1 MEFTLSAMIE
11 LFILV
16 SDLVFFLILLHAEKK
31 NPSKIVV
38 WALVFLLLPLLGF
51 ILYLFIGQTFYS
63 RRTFRVK
70 ALKDNEFKEM
80 IDYDRTVADREE
92 VPEYRRIAKTM
103 QNFGSIGYTVNNT
116 VKLFTLG
123 QDKFDSL
130 YADLRAAK
138 KFIHLEYYII
148 RDDELGNELMDILT
162 EKVKA
167 GVEVKLLTDAFG
179 VGKGPKKAIKAYRAA
194 GGQFALFHKVST
206 LILSPKKNN
215 RNHRKLAVIDGEIA
229 YCGGFNVGDEYL
241 GKGPL
246 GFWRDTAV
254 RIVGAGVVAIHL
266 RFEMDWEYASKKPA
280 KNLNELYADVDID
293 TSGDAKI
300 VAVSGGPDVAEFN
313 PVRMEYLT
321 LINNAKKSVYLHSPY
336 FIPDNS
342 LKDALSLAAARGV
355 DVKVIIPDKPDH
367 MFVYWN
373 NISSAYDVMR
383 NGVKVYMY
391 NRGFVH
397 SKTMVVDD
405 EFCSVGSANFDD
417 RSLVLNFETNML
429 VMSKDLGKQMTDAF
443 NEDLGYCTEYKKEYF
458 EKLGPVKSLRVVI
471 SRLFVNLS

>member
-1 MEFTLSAMIE
+1 MIDWLTQVVLQLDIIFFITL
-11 LFILV
+11 
-16 SDLVFFLILLHAEKK
+16 FFSEKSTPSRILLWG
-31 NPSKIVV
+31 II
-38 WALVFLLLPLLGF
+38 FLLIPIVGF
-51 ILYLFIGQTFYS
+51 IFYLFIGQTFYS
-63 RRTFRVK
+63 EQQFDLKGVRDAIKEDVLKTVEQPVEDEPDPEVRTFYRELSK
-70 ALKDNEFKEM
+70 TGGLGYSSDN
-80 IDYDRTVADREE
+80 DVRLY
-92 VPEYRRIAKTM
+92 
-103 QNFGSIGYTVNNT
+103 
-116 VKLFTLG
+116 TLG
-123 QDKFDSL
+123 EDKFRDL
-130 YADLRAAK
+130 YADLRNAK
-138 KFIHLEYYII
+138 EYIHLEYYII
-148 RDDELGNELMDILT
+148 RNDELGNELVQILT
-162 EKVKA
+162 KKVKE
-167 GVEVKLLTDAFG
+167 GLEVKLLTDAFG
-179 VGKGPKKAIKAYRAA
+179 VGKGPKKAIAEYVRA
-194 GGQFALFHKVST
+194 GGSFAAFHKVAY
-206 LILSPKKNN
+206 LLLSPKKNN
-215 RNHRKLAVIDGEIA
+215 RNHRKIAVIDGKVA

-429 VMSKDLGKQMTDAF
+429 VMSKDLGKQMTAAF